1 MKNEYMTN
9 SEGHLVP
16 IEKVKPEDRLEDELV
31 SEFINKAEALQ
42 KHMAGFKE
50 DAFTEIAAFLDII
63 SEKYDVS
70 KGGKKGNLTLT
81 SYDGMYKVQVS
92 VADYIQFGPQLQI
105 AKELID
111 QCITTWSEGSNDNI
125 RVMVNHAF
133 RVDKNNRVNT
143 SAILGLQRLDIKDE
157 MWKNAMEAIK
167 DSVRV
172 TRSKE
177 YVRFYKRSSAQGD
190 WRPINLDIAKL

>member
-42 KHMAGFKE
+42 KHMDGFKE

-81 SYDGMYKVQVS
+81 CLLY
-92 VADYIQFGPQLQI
+92 
-105 AKELID
+105 
-111 QCITTWSEGSNDNI
+111 
-125 RVMVNHAF
+125 
-133 RVDKNNRVNT
+133 T
-143 SAILGLQRLDIKDE
+143 SPSPR
-157 MWKNAMEAIK
+157 
-167 DSVRV
+167 DS
-172 TRSKE
+172 
-177 YVRFYKRSSAQGD
+177 
-190 WRPINLDIAKL
+190 